1 MSGETTL
8 TVVGNLAADPE
19 LRFTPS
25 GDAVANFSVASTPR
39 VFKNNEWVDGETL
52 WMRCAVWKEQA
63 ESVAELTKGTRVVVT
78 GKLKQ
83 RSYEKDGVSHTVI
96 EMEADEVAASLK
108 YANVKVERRQSNRQA
123 QPQQQQSRPQA
134 GKWQGETA
142 MKQQGSKDPWADDA
156 WGSDEPPF

>member
-63 ESVAELTKGTRVVVT
+63 EGVAELTKGTRVVVT

-83 RSYEKDGVSHTVI
+83 RSYEKDGVNHTVI

-123 QPQQQQSRPQA
+123 QPQQQRQQRPA
-134 GKWQGETA
+134 AKTDAW
-142 MKQQGSKDPWADDA
+142 SDDPW
-156 WGSDEPPF
+156 GSNEPRF